1 MEYVPE
7 YLLEIWKSDFSKNLD
22 LLFKIDSEIKEYTD
36 ETFLSCDKYADIIYK
51 LKWQEEEEKLHLRML
66 IAMREK

>member
-22 LLFKIDSEIKEYTD
+22 LLFKIDSEIKEYT
-36 ETFLSCDKYADIIYK
+36 
-51 LKWQEEEEKLHLRML
+51 
-66 IAMREK
+66 